1 MRSIGTSVAAAVVGV
16 VLSQLSIQFGG
27 YTLPPENGFR
37 IGLLIGCG
45 VALVTAAITAANP
58 HRRTIPAT
66 QSPDM
71 R

>member
-45 VALVTAAITAANP
+45 VALVTAANP